1 MFTKNKK
8 VKEDKL
14 DMVNLNN
21 VVDLSKKILK
31 VAYILIIIIAL
42 YVGIKVFKELN
53 LKNTILII
61 LKTISPLFIGIFIA
75 WLFDPFVKWLKKK
88 GIRRGLGT
96 TITYILLLGV
106 IALIASSL
114 IPFLYHQVNDFVKM
128 LPNVFDNI
136 KNWINE
142 IFDKLDKIESFDALV
157 IKDKLFERVEK
168 FGIGLANSLPEIMI
182 KIFRSILSGGGSL
195 VVGLIIGFYLL
206 LSFDSAND
214 LVITLLPKKVQNDA
228 RDLINEVN
236 TSLRKFIQG
245 LLIDATL
252 IFVITSIG
260 FAICGLKAP
269 VLFGLFCG
277 ITNIIPYAGP
287 YIGGIP
293 AVVVGL
299 SQSPL
304 TGILVLIIIVVVQFL
319 EGNLLQPF
327 VMSKTTKLHPVTIMI
342 GLLVFGHFF
351 GIFGMIISTPI
362 IAAVKAIFMFFN
374 EKYELINN

>member
-106 IALIASSL
+106 ITLIVSSL
-114 IPFLYHQVNDFVKM
+114 IPLLYHQVNDFVKM

-136 KNWINE
+136 KTWINE

-214 LVITLLPKKVQNDA
+214 LIITLLPKKVQNDA